1 LSEMKLIMERW
12 RSSVGDL
19 DEIFGLGTKSVGVG
33 PQMKNVED
41 VKTVGDLRA
50 LIQTAQLK
58 KRGEQLKG
66 GVIDAAKSAIV
77 DEIIGKVPG
86 LAAAKNMFDLARSA
100 YSLPDEATQGTAL
113 KFLNI
118 DDDVSKIVDDPIEN
132 AFLGELSKTLQEK
145 PDETKL
151 EDIDMTRELQ
161 TYLADKFNEKTVTA
175 PGPS

>member
-1 LSEMKLIMERW
+1 MAEMKLIMERW
-12 RSSVGDL
+12 RSSVSDL
-19 DEIFGLGTKSVGVG
+19 DEVFGIGGG
-33 PQMKNVED
+33 QEMKKIED

-132 AFLGELSKTLQEK
+132 AFLAELSKTLQEK

>member
-1 LSEMKLIMERW
+1 MSEMKMIMERW
-12 RSSVGDL
+12 RSSLDDL
-19 DEIFGLGTKSVGVG
+19 DEVLGLSPRMKSI
-33 PQMKNVED
+33 KD

-77 DEIIGKVPG
+77 DEIVGKIPG

-113 KFLNI
+113 KFLNV

-132 AFLGELSKTLQEK
+132 AFLADLSKTLQED
-145 PDETKL
+145 PDDTKL
-151 EDIDMTRELQ
+151 EDIDITQRLQ
-161 TYLADKFNEKTVTA
+161 LFLADKFNEKTVT
-175 PGPS
+175 GRK

>member
-1 LSEMKLIMERW
+1 VAEMKLIMERW
-12 RSSVGDL
+12 RSSVSDL
-19 DEIFGLGTKSVGVG
+19 DEVFGIGGG
-33 PQMKNVED
+33 QEMKKIED

-132 AFLGELSKTLQEK
+132 AFLADLSKTLQED
-145 PDETKL
+145 PDDTKL